1 MRKVIPRRMRALA
14 TADSS
19 ISTGFGTCEWQA
31 GVEQQQTLRAVRVL
45 RGEERH
51 DARAHRVPRQQHR
64 GCAHVVEHGDQVGDM
79 DCDPVWAGQRR
90 AAPAAAH
97 IGGQEATPPS
107 SSRATVRHV
116 ISEAVTPCAASTTYS
131 AASGGDPAHAD
142 VKRTAGDGNVEAS
155 GERIGCA

>member
-1 MRKVIPRRMRALA
+1 MTHAPIECPASSTAAAPTWSSTATRSATWIAIPYGPGNVALRPRPRRSGAR
-14 TADSS
+14 
-19 ISTGFGTCEWQA
+19 
-31 GVEQQQTLRAVRVL
+31 
-45 RGEERH
+45 RH
-51 DARAHRVPRQQHR
+51 TRSP
-64 GCAHVVEHGDQVGDM
+64 
-79 DCDPVWAGQRR
+79 
-90 AAPAAAH
+90 
-97 IGGQEATPPS
+97 